1 MAIGTYVGNSQ
12 NTAALQYAVNMES
25 HRVVIIAFLKLR
37 LNCPLMII
45 WLNGRELTPDS
56 IIGLI
61 YNFLKLFFETFY
73 VQSGKFS
80 HLKRQPAEN
89 IVFTSG
95 IELPT
100 CFYLNGRPRW
110 KNVLEKLFYLET
122 NSDFICH

>member
-1 MAIGTYVGNSQ
+1 
-12 NTAALQYAVNMES
+12 MES
-25 HRVVIIAFLKLR
+25 HKVVVIIAFLKLR
-37 LNCPLMII
+37 LNGPLMVEWKRIDP
-45 WLNGRELTPDS
+45 GYS

-95 IELPT
+95 IELHA
-100 CFYLNGRPRW
+100 
-110 KNVLEKLFYLET
+110 
-122 NSDFICH
+122 FI